1 MQETISGAIAIAI
14 CTAGCIWGWWM
25 ENGPGKERKEEQSV
39 MEKECEKENDE
50 NEKDKSNLYNR
61 SCQ

>member
-1 MQETISGAIAIAI
+1 MQETISRAIAIVI
-14 CTAGCIWGWWM
+14 CTAGCIWSRWM
-25 ENGPGKERKEEQSV
+25 ENGPVKERKEEQSV